1 MMFCSKRLLLAI
13 HSTCLWTGNP

>member
-1 MMFCSKRLLLAI
+1 MMFCSKRLVLAI